1 MKIKGQAAMEF
12 LMTYGI
18 AILII
23 VSVIVALYAMGVF
36 RIGRG
41 GPSCSPCFPAGTEFQ
56 YKDHSKDILV
66 LANGPYEITI
76 NRVLKDNTQVTCS
89 DPTTFPSSYEPNK
102 DITLRCAGQFA
113 GDVTIIIE
121 YNRTPDVLKNV
132 TATLHGA

>member
-36 RIGRG
+36 RVGKG

-56 YKDHSKDILV
+56 YKDHNKDILV
-66 LANGPYEITI
+66 LTNGPYEITI
-76 NRVLKDNTQVTCS
+76 NRVLKDNTPICTGL
-89 DPTTFPSSYEPNK
+89 PSNYEPNK
-102 DITLRCAGQFA
+102 DIKLTCTGDLA
-113 GDVTIIIE
+113 GDVTITIE
-121 YNRTPDVLKNV
+121 YNRTPDVFKNV

>member
-56 YKDHSKDILV
+56 YKDHSRDALV
-66 LANGPYEITI
+66 LANGPYELEIRNVYKGGSNITA
-76 NRVLKDNTQVTCS
+76 NCS
-89 DPTTFPSSYEPNK
+89 AFTNPYPPNS
-102 DITLRCAGQFA
+102 DITLRCRGQFA
-113 GDVTIIIE
+113 GDVTITIE
-121 YNRTPDVLKNV
+121 YNRTIDVFKSV